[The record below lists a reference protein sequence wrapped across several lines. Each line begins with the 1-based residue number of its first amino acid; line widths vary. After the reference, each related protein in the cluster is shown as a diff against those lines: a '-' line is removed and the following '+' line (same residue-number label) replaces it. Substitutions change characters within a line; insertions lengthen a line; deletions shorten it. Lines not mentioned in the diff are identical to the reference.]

1 MVTKKAL
8 LMTLATSCLIY
19 GSLANANSQTIGIGY
34 AKSKIA
40 KVTKLQGVNVYYR
53 YEWDSPISIIGTFT
67 YMRGDDS
74 LPSFLDYHNSQ
85 AVARMEKSPECSIYY
100 CLKNI
105 LRKYS
110 GPETEKPDAKY
121 FSLMLGPAYRI
132 NDYVSIY
139 GLLGISHTSFNA
151 KRWTDSYFLNH
162 HFLTTVRN
170 TNYLRGINE
179 YNYKQAGKHVS
190 IRVPQKTNNIA
201 YGAGIEVNPVKNISL
216 YFNYEGSITK
226 YQKMSTDP
234 FAYEAFANGRN
245 GPYDTK
251 SAKTKLIHGFNI
263 GIGYKF

>member
-1 MVTKKAL
+1 MVTRKAL

-19 GSLANANSQTIGIGY
+19 GSLANANSHSHSHTIGIGY

-40 KVTKLQGVNVYYR
+40 KVTKLQGANVYYR
-53 YEWDSPISIIGTFT
+53 YEWDSPISIVGTFT

-74 LPSFLDYHNSQ
+74 LPSFLDYNSR
-85 AVARMEKSPECSIYY
+85 AVQSTSDGHTQKY
-100 CLKNI
+100 LFT
-105 LRKYS
+105 KYS
-110 GPETEKPDAKY
+110 GPVTEKPDAKY

-151 KRWTDSYFLNH
+151 KRWTDSYFINRPYIASVENH
-162 HFLTTVRN
+162 KNSNFPGLLASDVD
-170 TNYLRGINE
+170 
-179 YNYKQAGKHVS
+179 KVGKHVS

-226 YQKMSTDP
+226 YQKMTTDP

-251 SAKTKLIHGFNI
+251 SAKTRLIHGFNI

>member
-8 LMTLATSCLIY
+8 LMTLATSCFIY
-19 GSLANANSQTIGIGY
+19 GSFANANSHTIGIGY

-40 KVTKLQGVNVYYR
+40 KVTKLQGANIYYR
-53 YEWDSPISIIGTFT
+53 YEWDSPISIVGTFT

-74 LPSFLDYHNSQ
+74 LPSFLDYYRSR
-85 AVARMEKSPECSIYY
+85 AVQSGITQLPDPRKKIP
-100 CLKNI
+100 LKDA
-105 LRKYS
+105 LKEYS
-110 GPETEKPDAKY
+110 GPVTEKPDAKY

-151 KRWTDSYFLNH
+151 KRWTDSYYLNH
-162 HFLTTVRN
+162 PFIVNSEDLS
-170 TNYLRGINE
+170 LRGINQN
-179 YNYKQAGKHVS
+179 NYQQAGKHVS

-201 YGAGIEVNPVKNISL
+201 YGAGIEINPVKNISL

-226 YQKMSTDP
+226 YQRMTTDP
-234 FAYEAFANGRN
+234 FSYEAFANGRN

>member
-19 GSLANANSQTIGIGY
+19 GSLANANSHTIGIGY

-40 KVTKLQGVNVYYR
+40 KVTKLQGANVYYR
-53 YEWDSPISIIGTFT
+53 YEWDSPISIVGTFT

-74 LPSFLDYHNSQ
+74 LPSFLDYNSR
-85 AVARMEKSPECSIYY
+85 AVMSDSKGHSQTH
-100 CLKNI
+100 LFT
-105 LRKYS
+105 KYS
-110 GPETEKPDAKY
+110 GPVTEKPDAKY

-151 KRWTDSYFLNH
+151 KRWTDSYFLNRPY
-162 HFLTTVRN
+162 LVSVRN
-170 TNYLRGINE
+170 NGNYPGISA
-179 YNYKQAGKHVS
+179 KDVAQVGKHVS

-201 YGAGIEVNPVKNISL
+201 YSAGIEVNPVKNISL

-226 YQKMSTDP
+226 YQKMTTDP

-251 SAKTKLIHGFNI
+251 SAKTRLIHGFNI

>member
-8 LMTLATSCLIY
+8 LITLATSCLIY
-19 GSLANANSQTIGIGY
+19 GSLANANSHTIGIGY

-40 KVTKLQGVNVYYR
+40 KVTKLQGANVYYR
-53 YEWDSPISIIGTFT
+53 YEWDSPISIVGTFT

-74 LPSFLDYHNSQ
+74 LPSFLDYYSSR
-85 AVARMEKSPECSIYY
+85 AVLATKYGGIPQGK
-100 CLKNI
+100 LFA
-105 LRKYS
+105 KYS
-110 GPETEKPDAKY
+110 GPVTEKPDAKY

-151 KRWTDSYFLNH
+151 KRWTDSYLQNRPY
-162 HFLTTVRN
+162 LASVRD
-170 TNYLRGINE
+170 TDGYPGISVGAGA
-179 YNYKQAGKHVS
+179 QVGKHVS

-226 YQKMSTDP
+226 YQKMTTDP

-245 GPYDTK
+245 GPYDTN

>member
-1 MVTKKAL
+1 MVTRKAL

-19 GSLANANSQTIGIGY
+19 GSLANANSHTIGIGY

-40 KVTKLQGVNVYYR
+40 KVTKLQGANVYYR
-53 YEWDSPISIIGTFT
+53 YEWDSPISIVGTFT

-74 LPSFLDYHNSQ
+74 LPSFLDYNSRAIQ
-85 AVARMEKSPECSIYY
+85 STDGGPPKRYLFA
-100 CLKNI
+100 
-105 LRKYS
+105 KYS
-110 GPETEKPDAKY
+110 GPVTEKPDAKY

-151 KRWTDSYFLNH
+151 KRWTDSYLLNRPYI
-162 HFLTTVRN
+162 VSAEN
-170 TNYLRGINE
+170 KQPSYPGISANDVD
-179 YNYKQAGKHVS
+179 QVGKHVS

-226 YQKMSTDP
+226 YQKMTTDP
-234 FAYEAFANGRN
+234 FAYEILANGRN